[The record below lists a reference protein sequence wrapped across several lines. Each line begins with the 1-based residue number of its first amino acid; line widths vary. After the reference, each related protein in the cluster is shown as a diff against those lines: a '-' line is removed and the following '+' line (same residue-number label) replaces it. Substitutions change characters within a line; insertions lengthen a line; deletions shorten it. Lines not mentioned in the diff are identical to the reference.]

1 MERYKGVLE
10 RVKGGTDDEKKVI
23 MQERQNENR
32 DRNMREQ
39 RGTKERRSGKE
50 QLRDGEQYGASEQR
64 PTKRKY
70 RTPRQKSTKNR
81 SIAAVFFALLS
92 LLAVIGM
99 ALVFFYYRKENEAL
113 RQELA
118 EKEAAAAFA
127 ASEES
132 YTKEEM
138 SQLLA
143 EQAQTLGLE
152 ARERF
157 LQELKEQITNG
168 NGTVPMLR
176 HFFPEQIVF
185 ADTGQYY
192 FMDINEQLQK
202 HPYVNEN
209 LVVTENNEYQY
220 YENGELV
227 THKGIDVSSYQGAID
242 WQQVAGD
249 GVEFA
254 IIRLGIRGYGSEGK
268 LVLDEYFVRN
278 IEGAT
283 AAGIDVGVYFFTQAL
298 TPEEA
303 REEAEFVIEALAPYN
318 LQCTVVLDVEDVNA
332 SGARTNVLTMEQWTD
347 NCIAFFDRIQEAGYK
362 PMIYG
367 NLKTFMLMLDLT
379 RIEQYPKWFAA
390 YTPYFYYPYAFSIWQ
405 YTDSA
410 RVAGITGEVDM
421 NIGFYDFSLQ

>member
-1 MERYKGVLE
+1 
-10 RVKGGTDDEKKVI
+10 
-23 MQERQNENR
+23 MQERRNE
-32 DRNMREQ
+32 DRTLN
-39 RGTKERRSGKE
+39 TKEQYSG
-50 QLRDGEQYGASEQR
+50 QEQYGAQEQYNAQGQYGAKAQHSAKER
-64 PTKRKY
+64 RAGREQSGGTEPRGTKRQY
-70 RTPRQKSTKNR
+70 RTPRQRSTKNR
-81 SIAAVFFALLS
+81 SIAAVFFAILS
-92 LLAVIGM
+92 LIAVIGM
-99 ALVFFYYRKENEAL
+99 ALVYFYFQKENEAL
-113 RQELA
+113 RQELM

-127 ASEES
+127 ASDEA
-132 YTKEEM
+132 YTKEEV

-143 EQAQTLGLE
+143 EQAQTLDLE

-157 LQELKEQITNG
+157 LEELKEQITNG

-176 HFFPEQIVF
+176 HFFPGQIVL
-185 ADTGQYY
+185 ADAGQYY
-192 FMDINEQLQK
+192 FIDINDQLQK
-202 HPYVNEN
+202 HSYVNEN
-209 LVVTENNEYQY
+209 LVVTENNEFEY

-227 THKGIDVSSYQGAID
+227 THKGIDVSSFQGEID

-268 LVLDEYFVRN
+268 LVLDEYFIRN

-318 LQCTVVLDVEDVNA
+318 LQCTVALDVEDVNA

-390 YTPYFYYPYAFSIWQ
+390 YTPYFYYPYAFTVWQ
-405 YTDSA
+405 YTDGAS
-410 RVAGITGEVDM
+410 VAGIKGNVDM

>member
-1 MERYKGVLE
+1 
-10 RVKGGTDDEKKVI
+10 
-23 MQERQNENR
+23 MQERQNG
-32 DRNMREQ
+32 DRVQDTQVRQDGKERYGVEERQNSREQ
-39 RGTKERRSGKE
+39 HRAKGS
-50 QLRDGEQYGASEQR
+50 
-64 PTKRKY
+64 Y
-70 RTPRQKSTKNR
+70 RTPKQKRSQNK
-81 SIAAVFFALLS
+81 SIAAVFFAILS
-92 LLAVIGM
+92 LVALIGA
-99 ALVFFYYRKENEAL
+99 ALVFFYYQKENEAL
-113 RQELA
+113 RQELKD
-118 EKEAAAAFA
+118 KEAEAVFA
-127 ASEES
+127 ASGEVYTQEEVS
-132 YTKEEM
+132 R
-138 SQLLA
+138 LLE
-143 EQAQTLGLE
+143 EQAQTLDLDS
-152 ARERF
+152 RTRF
-157 LQELKEQITNG
+157 LEELKEQITNG

-176 HFFPEQIVF
+176 HFFPDQIVF
-185 ADTGQYY
+185 ADAGQYL
-192 FMDINEQLQK
+192 FMDINDALQK

-220 YENGELV
+220 YENGQLV
-227 THKGIDVSSYQGAID
+227 THKGIDVSSYQGEID

-254 IIRLGIRGYGSEGK
+254 IIRLGIRGYGSEGR

-332 SGARTNVLTMEQWTD
+332 AGARTNVLTMEQWTD

-390 YTPYFYYPYAFSIWQ
+390 YTPYFYYPYAFSVWQ
-405 YTDSA
+405 YSDSA
-410 RVAGITGEVDM
+410 RVAGITGDVDL